1 MHKYDLTSLEIS
13 NIMEV
18 SRTYAGLPPK
28 TREHSLSL
36 RKVRTMSRL
45 ETMAERIQKDLPEF
59 IKLVPPTERSEGL
72 YRRIRHIQKTGE
84 CCGFPMSMEQLREI
98 IALAGRESVSDA
110 CLYLCRVLDR
120 VHIER
125 TLKTASNRLRIDDKV
140 LYVAG
145 KIKLLEWQ
153 MKYLSDLISGKYS
166 MSDIVDAMEIAL
178 KKEVPA
184 HYFISIFK
192 KGYKAPKKCYN

>member
-1 MHKYDLTSLEIS
+1 
-13 NIMEV
+13 
-18 SRTYAGLPPK
+18 
-28 TREHSLSL
+28 
-36 RKVRTMSRL
+36 MSRL
-45 ETMAERIQKDLPEF
+45 ETMTERIQKDLPEF

-84 CCGFPMSMEQLREI
+84 CCGFPMSMEQLKEI

-120 VHIER
+120 VHVER
-125 TLKTASNRLRIDDKV
+125 TLKTASNRLRMDDRI

-153 MKYLSDLISGKYS
+153 IKYLSDLVAGKYS
-166 MSDIVDAMEIAL
+166 MDDIVCAMEIAL
-178 KKEVPA
+178 KKETPA
-184 HYFISIFK
+184 RYFIGIMKHGYRPYKRRSIS
-192 KGYKAPKKCYN
+192 